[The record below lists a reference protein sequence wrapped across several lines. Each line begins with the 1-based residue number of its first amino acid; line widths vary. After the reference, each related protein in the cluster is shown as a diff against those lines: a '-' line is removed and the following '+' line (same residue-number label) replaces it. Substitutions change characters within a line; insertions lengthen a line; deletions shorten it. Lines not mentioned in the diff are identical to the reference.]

1 MKLDSLS
8 FLTLIIKPGG
18 HLVFMVAIRCFA
30 NGELYLLE
38 VYPPKDFSY
47 HLLNKYYH
55 QYLKD
60 GVVNNFAVQLRKS
73 WTPENFQE
81 YWLCSTLTAKSPS
94 IF

>member
-1 MKLDSLS
+1 
-8 FLTLIIKPGG
+8 
-18 HLVFMVAIRCFA
+18 MVAIQCFA
-30 NGELYLLE
+30 KGDLYLLE

-47 HLLNKYYH
+47 HLLTKYHH

-60 GVVNNFAVQLRKS
+60 GVVNNFAVKLRRS

-81 YWLCSTLTAKSPS
+81 CWLCSTLRAKSPS